1 MKRILTARTVA
12 SAAPPQRGQ
21 TEIYDRGYP
30 GLALRISYGGGK
42 SFTTFYHTG
51 GKHRRMTLG
60 IWPAMSLAEAR
71 DAWRQ
76 VREAVAR
83 GEDPARAK
91 QGRKPSSSFDVVVE
105 EWLKRDQSR
114 NRDSTQR
121 QVQLIVANELMPAW
135 TGRAVGDIGKRD
147 VLDLLDGICDRG
159 APIMANRVFVYTNR
173 FFRWCVSRDVVPSNP
188 MAGLSR
194 PGVEKA
200 RDRVLTD
207 GELAKVWRAACDAGG
222 FGRII
227 RLLILTGARKEE
239 VGRLRWDEVVD
250 DHIKL
255 TADRTKTGE
264 PNDIPL
270 SSAARALL
278 AAMAPLVAEGL
289 VFATGAGKPITSWA
303 RHKARLD
310 AAAGVTGW
318 RIHDLRRTF
327 STGVNE
333 LGAEPHVV
341 ESILGHKIRGVAGV
355 YNKAKH
361 VAAKR
366 AAVEAWGA
374 HVLALVEGRDPG
386 VVIPMRTVK

>member
-1 MKRILTARTVA
+1 MKRILTAKTVE
-12 SAAPPQRGQ
+12 SIRPPARGQ
-21 TEIYDRGYP
+21 IEVFDRGYP
-30 GLALRISYGGGK
+30 SLALRISYGGGK
-42 SFTTFYHTG
+42 SFVTYYHAGTQ
-51 GKHRRMTLG
+51 HRRMTLG

-105 EWLKRDQSR
+105 EWLRRDQSR

-121 QVQLIVANELMPAW
+121 QAQLIVDRELLPAW
-135 TGRAVGDIGKRD
+135 AGRDVDDISKRD
-147 VLDLLDGICDRG
+147 VLDLLDSVCDRG
-159 APIMANRVFVYTNR
+159 AHTMANRVFACASR
-173 FFRWCVSRDVVPSNP
+173 FFRWCVSRDILEANP

-194 PGVEKA
+194 PSVEKA
-200 RDRVLTD
+200 RDRVLTTD
-207 GELAKVWRAACDAGG
+207 ELVKVWRASGDAGA
-222 FGRII
+222 FGQVI

-239 VGRLRWDEVVD
+239 IGRLRWDEIVD

-255 TADRTKTGE
+255 AGGRTKTGE

-278 AAMAPLVAEGL
+278 ASVRPVGDADL
-289 VFATGAGKPITSWA
+289 VFPTDAGKSITAWA
-303 RHKARLD
+303 RHKDRLD

-327 STGVNE
+327 STGLNE
-333 LGAEPHVV
+333 LGADPHIV
-341 ESILGHKIRGVAGV
+341 EGILGHKIPGVAGV
-355 YNKAKH
+355 YNHAKH
-361 VAAKR
+361 IAAKR

-374 HVLALVEGRDPG
+374 HVLALVEGRAPG
-386 VVIPMRTVK
+386 VVVPMRGTK